1 MAQTFVTL
9 EIPEESTTTSCFCN
23 GFETRF
29 KLENAVNKRNLALS
43 IIPDAATLGLNCL
56 FSFTFVISRISNT
69 LFYFRG

>member
-43 IIPDAATLGLNCL
+43 IIPDAATLG
-56 FSFTFVISRISNT
+56 
-69 LFYFRG
+69 

>member
-9 EIPEESTTTSCFCN
+9 EIPEDSTTTSCFCN

-29 KLENAVNKRNLALS
+29 KLKNVVNKRNLALS

-56 FSFTFVISRISNT
+56 FSFTFVISRISKSSVE
-69 LFYFRG
+69 YRG